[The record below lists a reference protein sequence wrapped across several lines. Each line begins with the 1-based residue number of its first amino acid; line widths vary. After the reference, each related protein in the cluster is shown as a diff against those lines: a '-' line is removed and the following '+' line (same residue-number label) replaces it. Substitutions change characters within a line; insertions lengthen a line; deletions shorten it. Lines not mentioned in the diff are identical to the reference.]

1 MAIPYES
8 VTTSPH
14 SPSHLRVVID
24 RLRRTL
30 TAVGGVA
37 EPGSTLD
44 GTATGAVALGE
55 VVYAD
60 GAGTFD
66 LAQANAAATTQ
77 GIGVVTVAAG
87 IGGTATIQTEGT
99 VTCATWSLTPG
110 IIYYLSP
117 TVAGAITATAP
128 TTVTQFVLPIGVAV
142 SATQLKLL
150 LTPLVLL

>member
-1 MAIPYES
+1 MAIDYQP
-8 VTTSPH
+8 VNTSPK

-24 RLRRTL
+24 RLRKTV

-44 GTATGAVALGE
+44 GTATAAVAVGE

-60 GAGTFD
+60 GAGSFD
-66 LAQANAAATTQ
+66 LAQSDAIATSYAL
-77 GIGVVTVAAG
+77 GVCTVAAA
-87 IGGTATIQTEGT
+87 IAGTATIQTAGT
-99 VTCATWSLTPG
+99 VTNAGWALTPG
-110 IIYYLSP
+110 SVYYLSTATP
-117 TVAGAITATAP
+117 GAITATAP
-128 TTVTQFVLPIGVAV
+128 TTAGQCVVPIGIAV

>member
-1 MAIPYES
+1 MAISYES

-30 TAVGGVA
+30 TSVGGIA
-37 EPGSTLD
+37 EAGSTLD
-44 GTATGAVALGE
+44 GTATAAVALGE

-66 LAQANAAATTQ
+66 LAKADAAATTQ
-77 GIGVVTVAAG
+77 GRGIVTVAAG
-87 IGGTATIQTEGT
+87 IGDTATAQVSGV
-99 VTCATWSLTPG
+99 VTSATWTLTTDS
-110 IIYYLSP
+110 IYYLSP
-117 TVAGAITATAP
+117 ATPGAITATAP
-128 TTVTQFVLPIGVAV
+128 TTVSQFVLPIGVAV

-150 LTPLVLL
+150 LTPLILL